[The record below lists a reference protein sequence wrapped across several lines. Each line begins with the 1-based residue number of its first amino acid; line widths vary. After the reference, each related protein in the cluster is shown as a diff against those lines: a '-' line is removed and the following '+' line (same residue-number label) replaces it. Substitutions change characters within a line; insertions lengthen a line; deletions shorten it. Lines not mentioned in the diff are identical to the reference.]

1 MLIHSL
7 IIAGSAFIIQ
17 STDLLSLILG
27 IMAIISNPFE
37 WAHTHTHTHT
47 HAWAFCSVHL
57 KGVSFKQSFLIMDYY
72 KSDDI

>member
-27 IMAIISNPFE
+27 IMAIISNPNGCVCVGMSLCVCLCVGGRETERQKEWEIFE
-37 WAHTHTHTHT
+37 NIE
-47 HAWAFCSVHL
+47 V
-57 KGVSFKQSFLIMDYY
+57 I
-72 KSDDI
+72 